1 MPSNSMDW
9 NDQAISTLRTLWADG
24 HSTAEIGRRMGIS
37 KNAVIGK
44 KHRLELPGRPSPIRT
59 TSGPRAPHAKRVTRG
74 QPTLPPAFRPVVVVD
89 APRTSTPP
97 TRTVATSPLA
107 PLVLPTRGFCQW
119 PVGEPRAP
127 GFRLCDEPALCG
139 RPYCETHCR
148 SAYARPARVL
158 AAATA

>member
-1 MPSNSMDW
+1 MPSHSMDW
-9 NDQAISTLRTLWADG
+9 NDQAISTLRALWTDG
-24 HSTAEIGRRMGIS
+24 HSTAEIGRRMGIT

-44 KHRLELPGRPSPIRT
+44 VHRLGLSGRPSPIRT
-59 TSGPRAPHAKRVTRG
+59 GPRAPRAKRVTRG
-74 QPTLPPAFRPVVVVD
+74 QPTLPPAFRPVAVVA

-97 TRTVATSPLA
+97 ARPVATSPLA

-127 GFRLCDEPALCG
+127 GFRLCDATALYG

-148 SAYARPARVL
+148 TAYARPARVL